1 MKTHSVLAGIAAT
14 LFTPSLA
21 ATPTSSSPSS
31 TGGLKNNP
39 STEPV
44 IEQITNQGCFNSSLG
59 LQLINDN
66 LEFNSD
72 GNCGQLCKS
81 KDYPVGATS
90 GGQACWCGNEYPPE
104 NTRVDDGECNI
115 GCTGFNKFAC
125 GGLDTWSVY
134 NTGLKL
140 AVHFHDPDT
149 SSSTTG
155 NETPIQTSTGSSQP
169 SSSDDESDGGD
180 NSKTVGIAVG
190 VVAGL
195 VILGAAVGGLFW
207 YLKKKRNQEIEEE
220 HRRNAAVS
228 AFINGSNPPD
238 SSHGSIS
245 MTDSRLD
252 PVMAQRR
259 LSDGSIADNQDYSRK
274 ILRVTNA

>member
-1 MKTHSVLAGIAAT
+1 MKTHSILGIAAT
-14 LFTPSLA
+14 LFTPSLT

-31 TGGLKNNP
+31 TGVLKNKP

-44 IEQITNQGCFNSSLG
+44 IGQVTHQGCFNSSLG
-59 LQLINDN
+59 LELINEN
-66 LEFNSD
+66 LKFNTD
-72 GNCGQLCKS
+72 GSCSKLCVG

-90 GGQACWCGNEYPPE
+90 GGQACWCGHEYPPE
-104 NTRVDDGECNI
+104 NTLVDDSECNI
-115 GCTGFNKFAC
+115 GCTGFNTIAC

-155 NETPIQTSTGSSQP
+155 SDAPAQTSAGSSQP
-169 SSSDDESDGGD
+169 SSAGNESDGGD

-228 AFINGSNPPD
+228 AFINGSNAPD